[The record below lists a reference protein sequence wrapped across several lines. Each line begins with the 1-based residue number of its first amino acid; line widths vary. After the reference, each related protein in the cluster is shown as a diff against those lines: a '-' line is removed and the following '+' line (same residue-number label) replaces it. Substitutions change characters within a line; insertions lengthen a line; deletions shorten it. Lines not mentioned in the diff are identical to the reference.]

1 MTGYQRLVLQLLHDA
16 DGMVDTHQMRLKM
29 TLATGKEWGYDRTH
43 GQLKRLN
50 TDGLV
55 ARLKPRDGTA
65 SRWTITNE
73 GRRRLE
79 AHL

>member
-29 TLATGKEWGYDRTH
+29 TLATGKEWHYDRMH
-43 GQLKRLN
+43 SQLSRLHK
-50 TDGLV
+50 DGLV
-55 ARLKPRDGTA
+55 ARLKPRDGTV